1 MTTVAGPLRLCAL
14 LSAALVLPTSLAA
27 QVRGL
32 PIVLEP
38 AYAADWRI
46 GVDLAD
52 GGEAQALTAVLS
64 SARRFKSG
72 ACPRFF
78 VSAAAGV
85 RNPPGGDFET
95 DFTGAIGAQ
104 LLLDRCY
111 EPTTVFTRPTSLTAG
126 IGMVRAGGRSVL
138 NVPIG
143 IGKTFRWR
151 VAGALIEPWIL
162 PHALYAERLS
172 GADGGFWSGA
182 VATGF
187 HFGSAFL
194 HGGTFRFGAQCCRA
208 GVASS
213 YGFSMWH

>member
-1 MTTVAGPLRLCAL
+1 MTARDGCMPLVLAL
-14 LSAALVLPTSLAA
+14 LAALQAEGISG

-38 AYAADWRI
+38 AYAGDWRF
-46 GVDLAD
+46 GADVAD
-52 GGEAQALTAVLS
+52 GAEAQALTAVLS
-64 SARRFKSG
+64 TARRFKSG

-78 VSAAAGV
+78 LTAAAGM

-95 DFTGAIGAQ
+95 DFTGALGAQ
-104 LLLDRCY
+104 LLLDRCH
-111 EPTTVFTRPTSLTAG
+111 EPTTVFTRPTSVTAG
-126 IGMVRAGGRSVL
+126 IGMVRAGGRSAL

-143 IGKTFRWR
+143 IGKSFRVR

-172 GADGGFWSGA
+172 GEDGGFWSGA
-182 VATGF
+182 FAGGL

-213 YGFSMWH
+213 YGLSFWR